1 VPEAERLADQHPD
14 TGLGEAWLQ
23 LVELVELV
31 AHGVDEVVLSGGC
44 GQVEESSE
52 AEGGGLVALEEGEE
66 EAEGLEALGGRV
78 VHGEHDEGVELE
90 ESEDVGDEVV
100 GQDGEHVVH
109 GVEEV
114 SGEGLEG
121 GLVGV

>member
-1 VPEAERLADQHPD
+1 M
-14 TGLGEAWLQ
+14 
-23 LVELVELV
+23 
-31 AHGVDEVVLSGGC
+31 
-44 GQVEESSE
+44 
-52 AEGGGLVALEEGEE
+52 VALEEGEE

-90 ESEDVGDEVV
+90 EGEDVGGEAV

-114 SGEGLEG
+114 GGEGLEG